1 MSKHLQRDL
10 DNLQRDLLALAAS
23 VEDAIHKAIRAL
35 QERDPAPAQQVIA
48 GDTQIDEEENHVEE
62 ECLKILALHQPVAVD
77 LRRIAAALKINT
89 DLERM
94 ADLAEDIAERALHLA
109 DLPQVPVPKKLQ
121 HMTDLTTTM
130 VRHSLDAFVNLDS
143 RQARRVCR
151 LDDEVDRYNNEIIDE
166 LIHVMQESPEMV
178 EPGLSLFSATRHLER
193 IADHATNIAE
203 DVVYLVEGNIIR
215 HRSAAEE
222 VAQEP

>member
-23 VEDAIHKAIRAL
+23 VEEAIHKSIQAL
-35 QERDPAPAQQVIA
+35 QGRQATVARQVID
-48 GDTQIDEEENHVEE
+48 GDNVIDAEENHVEE
-62 ECLKILALHQPVAVD
+62 ECLKLLALHQPVAVD

-109 DLPQVPVPKKLQ
+109 QFPPIPVPAKLQ
-121 HMTDLTTTM
+121 QMTDLTTSM
-130 VRHSLDAFVNLDS
+130 VRQSLDAFVNLDS
-143 RQARRVCR
+143 RLARLVCR
-151 LDDEVDRYNNEIIDE
+151 LDDEVDRYNKTIIEE
-166 LIHVMQESPEMV
+166 LVHLMQKSPEMV

-203 DVVYLVEGNIIR
+203 DVVYLAEGEIIR
-215 HRSAAEE
+215 HRPVTMEM
-222 VAQEP
+222 